1 MKDIAADEKKNA
13 KGDVWRERG
22 RVSMVFLTEALS
34 ETSCAQLTRSSLSYL
49 QMQAFTA
56 VNDPLGTAFALSCRL

>member
-1 MKDIAADEKKNA
+1 MRRRMA

-22 RVSMVFLTEALS
+22 RVSMVFLTDALS

-56 VNDPLGTAFALSCRL
+56 VNVPLGTALALSCRL